1 MTERPSGPG
10 GVGEWCG
17 GDGGGGGGSG
27 GSSTDLRKGVGGC
40 GFFSNKQCMRSR
52 PFWPEEEEGSENSE

>member
-40 GFFSNKQCMRSR
+40 GSPSPLSAWFICLISA
-52 PFWPEEEEGSENSE
+52 GSCGIWLPSV